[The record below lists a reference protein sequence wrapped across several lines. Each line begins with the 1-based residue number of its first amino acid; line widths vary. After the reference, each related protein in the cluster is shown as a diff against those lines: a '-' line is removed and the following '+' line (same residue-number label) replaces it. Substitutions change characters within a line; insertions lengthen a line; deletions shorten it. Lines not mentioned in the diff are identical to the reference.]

1 MKKYLM
7 ITIILISFIAGCSI
21 YKTIINVSRLKYKL
35 DSVTKFKLNGI
46 AIDSKSK
53 LSDFGPGDMLKL
65 TSVFS
70 TGKFPVT
77 FDLNILAKN
86 PNDGTGGYDQTDITI
101 KSFSWDLYLN
111 KKKIVSGNI
120 DKVVTVPGIGN
131 SSIIPLIVKLDLIE
145 FLDNGSFN
153 KVIDLALKLGGK
165 NKTTSEIEVIAKPV
179 LGTPF
184 GDLSYPEP
192 VKIVD
197 YQYN

>member
-77 FDLNILAKN
+77 FDLNVLAKN
-86 PNDGTGGYDQTDITI
+86 P
-101 KSFSWDLYLN
+101 KCFF
-111 KKKIVSGNI
+111 NI
-120 DKVVTVPGIGN
+120 
-131 SSIIPLIVKLDLIE
+131 SH
-145 FLDNGSFN
+145 
-153 KVIDLALKLGGK
+153 
-165 NKTTSEIEVIAKPV
+165 IA
-179 LGTPF
+179 
-184 GDLSYPEP
+184 
-192 VKIVD
+192 
-197 YQYN
+197 